1 MNKKIVLWN
10 LKKERL
16 EKIISLRKRKNNIYK
31 IEIKQDFRRFS
42 FLFKKFVVNSIGL
55 FGFLGKLVFSLTKLF
70 VWYLIIVSLKID
82 KILFLK
88 K

>member
-16 EKIISLRKRKNNIYK
+16 NKMIEIRKRKNNIYK
-31 IEIKQDFRRFS
+31 IETREDFR
-42 FLFKKFVVNSIGL
+42 KFIVNSIGL
-55 FGFLGKLVFSLTKLF
+55 FTSFIKLLLSLVKLSI
-70 VWYLIIVSLKID
+70 WYLTVLSLKID
-82 KILFLK
+82 KYLILK

>member
-31 IEIKQDFRRFS
+31 IETREDFR
-42 FLFKKFVVNSIGL
+42 KFIVNSIGL
-55 FGFLGKLVFSLTKLF
+55 FTSFIKLLLSLVKLSI
-70 VWYLIIVSLKID
+70 WYLTVLSLKID
-82 KILFLK
+82 KILILK

>member
-1 MNKKIVLWN
+1 MNKKIVLWEI
-10 LKKERL
+10 KRERL
-16 EKIISLRKRKNNIYK
+16 NKMIEIRKRKNNIYK
-31 IEIKQDFRRFS
+31 IETREDFRKFS
-42 FLFKKFVVNSIGL
+42 FLFKKFIVNSIGL

-82 KILFLK
+82 KILFIK